1 MRQLLILFPC
11 VLLCTAPGLAQI
23 DGERALA
30 VFLAW
35 RNSSENK
42 QLSWEAATKK
52 YLAKLVRDGLS
63 PEQAGKTLSIV
74 SSHDEGAFY
83 DPVYA
88 NTNPTFPT
96 APSKLL
102 AEAVAGL
109 KPGKALDV
117 GMGQG
122 RNSLFL
128 ATRGWDVTGFDTS
141 KMGLEQ
147 ARKAAAAANVT
158 IRALHASDEE
168 FDFGVAQWDLIAI
181 LYPIEKRSV
190 FRVRQAL
197 KPGGIVV
204 VECSHKEGANAP
216 FEYETNELLRIFE
229 GFRIVHYEDRMG
241 QHEWARKTLRMVRLI
256 AQKSD

>member
-1 MRQLLILFPC
+1 MRLLSILLTIS
-11 VLLCTAPGLAQI
+11 LLCVKPGFAQVE
-23 DGERALA
+23 GERALA
-30 VFLAW
+30 AFLAW
-35 RNSSENK
+35 RNIPEHK
-42 QLSWEAATKK
+42 QLTWEAATAK
-52 YLAKLVRDGLS
+52 YEAKLVREGFT
-63 PEQAGKTLSIV
+63 PEQARKTVSILAA
-74 SSHDEGAFY
+74 HDEGTYY

-88 NTNPTFPT
+88 NTTPTFPT
-96 APSKLL
+96 APNKLL
-102 AEAVAGL
+102 MEAVAGR

-122 RNSLFL
+122 RNSVFL
-128 ATRGWDVTGFDTS
+128 ARQGWDVTGFDTS
-141 KMGLEQ
+141 KVGLEQ
-147 ARKAAAAANVT
+147 ARQAAAASNVS

-168 FDFGVAQWDLIAI
+168 FDFGVEQWDLIAI

-204 VECSHKEGANAP
+204 VECTHKEGANAP
-216 FEYETNELLRIFE
+216 FEYDTNELLRIFE

-256 AQKSD
+256 AQK